1 MVQVLHAGSV
11 MYVHRPSAVGD
22 GIRKDP
28 VGAHVV
34 FIDQVITFQPAALPV
49 TGQQAKPLQIIVF
62 HAVAPLVFQMIPYT
76 KQGTQQFIP
85 DLFCAL
91 FRFLADFLPDN
102 LLDGLKI
109 RFSAFAGDSSLAGAG
124 IMLITDMMQ
133 SRRILDCI
141 DAKTASSD

>member
-1 MVQVLHAGSV
+1 MYTLDPEVIVL
-11 MYVHRPSAVGD
+11 GD
-22 GIRKDP
+22 E
-28 VGAHVV
+28 
-34 FIDQVITFQPAALPV
+34 
-49 TGQQAKPLQIIVF
+49 
-62 HAVAPLVFQMIPYT
+62 
-76 KQGTQQFIP
+76 IP
-85 DLFCAL
+85 DRKKFRDCL